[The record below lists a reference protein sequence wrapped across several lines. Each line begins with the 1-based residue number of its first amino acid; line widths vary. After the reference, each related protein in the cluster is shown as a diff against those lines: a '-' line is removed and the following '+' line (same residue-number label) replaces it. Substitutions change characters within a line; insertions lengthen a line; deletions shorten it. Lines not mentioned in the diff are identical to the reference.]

1 MRATARRVGA
11 SARQIRGRCRVSP
24 APLRQNPALIAP
36 SRAAVERVLWL
47 AAVDRCLTST
57 GADSTEVRRSY
68 AALRRLIDWVAPSL
82 YTQATIDA
90 AAESR
95 WILAVRAALP
105 PGAPAER
112 AGIVLWS
119 AVGAWTDAPQ
129 GRWGALADA
138 ASDLADAL
146 DVGAGCARAT
156 ALRETM
162 AVVWREL
169 EERR

>member
-1 MRATARRVGA
+1 MTP
-11 SARQIRGRCRVSP
+11 SP
-24 APLRQNPALIAP
+24 
-36 SRAAVERVLWL
+36 AAVERVLWL

-57 GADSTEVRRSY
+57 GADSTEVRRAY
-68 AALRRLIDWVAPSL
+68 AVLRRLIDWVAPSL
-82 YTQATIDA
+82 YAQAPIDA

-105 PGAPAER
+105 SGAPAER
-112 AGIVLWS
+112 AAAVLWS

-138 ASDLADAL
+138 AADLADAL
-146 DVGAGCARAT
+146 DGGAGCARGT

-162 AVVWREL
+162 AVVWKTMEAGR
-169 EERR
+169 

>member
-1 MRATARRVGA
+1 MT
-11 SARQIRGRCRVSP
+11 
-24 APLRQNPALIAP
+24 P
-36 SRAAVERVLWL
+36 SRAAIERVLWL
-47 AAVDRCLTST
+47 AAVDRCLCST
-57 GADSTEVRRSY
+57 GADSTEVRRAY

-82 YTQATIDA
+82 YAQAPIDA

-112 AGIVLWS
+112 AAVVLWS

-138 ASDLADAL
+138 AADLADAL
-146 DVGAGCARAT
+146 DGGAGCARAT
-156 ALRETM
+156 NLRETLDIQTF
-162 AVVWREL
+162 AK
-169 EERR
+169 